1 MTASLTAWARA
12 QGATPR
18 GPTLRQAAALRVI
31 PESPLSEEVALHY
44 TSMYK
49 ERVKPTE
56 LSPGP
61 ASEAGSGEAAGSDG
75 SDGEGDPSGGGGG
88 RRAGLTLTTLTLTL
102 ALTLTVT
109 VTLTLTR
116 RGQPER

>member
-61 ASEAGSGEAAGSDG
+61 GSEAGGSDG
-75 SDGEGDPSGGGGG
+75 SDGEGDPSSGGGG
-88 RRAGLTLTTLTLTL
+88 RRAEG
-102 ALTLTVT
+102 
-109 VTLTLTR
+109 
-116 RGQPER
+116 

>member
-1 MTASLTAWARA
+1 MTASLTAWARARA

-61 ASEAGSGEAAGSDG
+61 GSEAGSGEAGGSDG
-75 SDGEGDPSGGGGG
+75 SDGEGDASGGNGG
-88 RRAGLTLTTLTLTL
+88 RRA
-102 ALTLTVT
+102 
-109 VTLTLTR
+109 
-116 RGQPER
+116 ER